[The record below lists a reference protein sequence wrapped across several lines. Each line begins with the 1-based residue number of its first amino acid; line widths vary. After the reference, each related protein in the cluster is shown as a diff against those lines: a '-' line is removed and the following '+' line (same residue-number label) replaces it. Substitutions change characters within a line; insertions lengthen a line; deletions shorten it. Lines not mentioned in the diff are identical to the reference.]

1 MLLVWLDDFRPW
13 VFVALQL
20 LPPFSA
26 DLFLWYLSVFHK
38 NTKVKAMKNTAGN
51 PLIVPHPKV
60 DRAFG
65 DIHISTVP
73 QCRNQ
78 IIELSEATD
87 PQE

>member
-1 MLLVWLDDFRPW
+1 MDW
-13 VFVALQL
+13 VAFV
-20 LPPFSA
+20 
-26 DLFLWYLSVFHK
+26 LFAFDTFIY
-38 NTKVKAMKNTAGN
+38 N
-51 PLIVPHPKV
+51 
-60 DRAFG
+60 AFG